1 MSTNQSANKVG
12 HEGLDTASGVN
23 PVQNERGQGVNYAS
37 DPNASKVPGKG
48 QAKVQKSLEDTLPD
62 KVSYSTPILSGSV

>member
-23 PVQNERGQGVNYAS
+23 LVQNERGQGVNYAS
-37 DPNASKVPGKG
+37 DPKASKVPGKG
-48 QAKVQKSLEDTLPD
+48 
-62 KVSYSTPILSGSV
+62 